1 MTDKLKKKYG
11 WTHVLMSYTKTSGC
25 WRKKKRRKSN
35 HLHHLPRLRRRRR
48 HCRCQHVHHRP
59 HHKDILSSSSCLQF
73 LSIISSQ
80 LPPGVRPGKSCS
92 NLSRMSKSTNSLFS
106 LSLNFFPAVYIYS
119 YVLYIHSCTQT
130 FSSTLSLFPFDF
142 LFALLSFFIFILY
155 HSIAM

>member
-25 WRKKKRRKSN
+25 WRKKKRKSN
-35 HLHHLPRLRRRRR
+35 HLHHLPRLRRRR

-80 LPPGVRPGKSCS
+80 LPPAVRPGKSCN
-92 NLSRMSKSTNSLFS
+92 NLSECPNQPTPFS
-106 LSLNFFPAVYIYS
+106 LSLSLFLPRRIYIYS

-142 LFALLSFFIFILY
+142 LFAFLSFFIFILY

>member
-25 WRKKKRRKSN
+25 WRKKKRKSN
-35 HLHHLPRLRRRRR
+35 HLHHLPRLRRRR

-106 LSLNFFPAVYIYS
+106 LSLSISSPPYIYIPT
-119 YVLYIHSCTQT
+119 YYTYIRAHKHSVQH
-130 FSSTLSLFPFDF
+130 FLSFLLIFCSHCFPFSF
-142 LFALLSFFIFILY
+142 LFCTTA
-155 HSIAM
+155 